1 MATRMRQPVA
11 VSPRLSVIVLVFDE
25 VESIA
30 PQHEEL
36 MGVLHAIDISYE
48 VLYIDDG
55 SRDGSTER
63 LGQLASRDPHVR
75 VVSFRRNF
83 GQTAAVQAGIDHSR
97 GDILIFMDGDM
108 QNDPQDI
115 PRLLEKIDEGYDVVS
130 GWRKERQDDV
140 ARVLPSRIANWIIAR
155 VTGVPLHDFGCT
167 LKAYRREVI
176 QDVKLYGEMHRF
188 IPVYASWVG
197 ARITELTVH
206 HRHRTFGKSKYSL
219 SRTSRVL
226 LDLMTVKLL
235 GSYST
240 KPIYFFG
247 FAAFGLWAIAI
258 ICGAIVIIQK
268 LLPPYPYA
276 HNNPL
281 LLLAVFLGI
290 VGVQFILMGLLAELS
305 IRTYHESQAKTTYV
319 VREIIER
326 SPARRDASL
335 SPSPQPSPRGGEGES
350 PHPNPLPQG
359 ERGSLSGDRQST
371 RVNRC
376 VASAGSPAVIRPAVA
391 TWSSG
396 CAWPCCIE
404 DRTMRG

>member
-1 MATRMRQPVA
+1 VATRIRHTVA
-11 VSPRLSVIVLVFDE
+11 VAPRLSVIVLVYNELD
-25 VESIA
+25 SIA
-30 PQHEEL
+30 PLHEEL
-36 MGVLHAIDISYE
+36 MGVLQGIDIPYE

-63 LGQLASRDPHVR
+63 LGQLAVRDRHVR

-97 GDILIFMDGDM
+97 GDILVFLDGDM
-108 QNDPQDI
+108 QNDPHDI
-115 PRLLEKIDEGYDVVS
+115 PRLLEKIDEGFDVVS
-130 GWRKERQDDV
+130 GWRKERQDDL

-167 LKAYRREVI
+167 LKAYQREVI

-219 SRTSRVL
+219 ARTSRVL
-226 LDLMTVKLL
+226 LDLITVKLL
-235 GSYST
+235 VSYST

-247 FAAFGLWAIAI
+247 FAAFGLWALAI
-258 ICGAIVIIQK
+258 LFAAIVIVQK

-305 IRTYHESQAKTTYV
+305 IRTYHESQAKATYV
-319 VREIIER
+319 VREVIER
-326 SPARRDASL
+326 NPR
-335 SPSPQPSPRGGEGES
+335 PSPREGEGE
-350 PHPNPLPQG
+350 HDG
-359 ERGSLSGDRQST
+359 
-371 RVNRC
+371 
-376 VASAGSPAVIRPAVA
+376 RPSVH
-391 TWSSG
+391 
-396 CAWPCCIE
+396 
-404 DRTMRG
+404 R

>member
-1 MATRMRQPVA
+1 MASTRHA
-11 VSPRLSVIVLVFDE
+11 VSVAPRLSVIVLVYNE
-25 VESIA
+25 LESIA
-30 PQHEEL
+30 PMHEEL
-36 MGVLHAIDISYE
+36 MGVLQGLDVPFE

-63 LGQLASRDPHVR
+63 LGQLAARDRHVR

-108 QNDPQDI
+108 QNDPHDI
-115 PRLLEKIDEGYDVVS
+115 PRLLEKIDEGYDVAS
-130 GWRKERQDDV
+130 GWRKDRQDDAV
-140 ARVLPSRIANWIIAR
+140 RILPSKIANWIIAK

-167 LKAYRREVI
+167 LKAYQREVI

-197 ARITELTVH
+197 ARITELPVN
-206 HRHRTFGKSKYSL
+206 HRPRTYGRSKYSL
-219 SRTSRVL
+219 TRTSRVL

-247 FAAFGLWAIAI
+247 FAAFGLWALAVL
-258 ICGAIVIIQK
+258 CGVIVIAQK
-268 LLPPYPYA
+268 LLPPYVYA
-276 HNNPL
+276 HDNPV

-326 SPARRDASL
+326 SPRKEATTNGR
-335 SPSPQPSPRGGEGES
+335 PS
-350 PHPNPLPQG
+350 
-359 ERGSLSGDRQST
+359 
-371 RVNRC
+371 
-376 VASAGSPAVIRPAVA
+376 IRPV
-391 TWSSG
+391 
-396 CAWPCCIE
+396 
-404 DRTMRG
+404 R

>member
-1 MATRMRQPVA
+1 MATRIKHASTAP
-11 VSPRLSVIVLVFDE
+11 PRLSVVVLVFNE
-25 VESIA
+25 AESVA
-30 PQHEEL
+30 PLHREL
-36 MGVLHAIDISYE
+36 VGVLDAMDITYE
-48 VLYIDDG
+48 VVYIDDG

-63 LGQLASRDPHVR
+63 LAQLTLDDPRIR

-83 GQTAAVQAGIDHSR
+83 GQTAAVQAGIDNAR
-97 GDILIFMDGDM
+97 GEILVFMDGDM
-108 QNDPQDI
+108 QNDPHDI
-115 PRLLEKIDEGYDVVS
+115 PRLLQSMDAGYDVVS
-130 GWRKERQDDV
+130 GWRKDRQDEV

-167 LKAYRREVI
+167 LKAYHRDVI

-197 ARITELTVH
+197 ARIVELPVN
-206 HRHRTFGKSKYSL
+206 HRARAFGQSKYSL

-247 FAAFGLWAIAI
+247 FAAFGLWALAFVFA
-258 ICGAIVIIQK
+258 AIVIIQK

-281 LLLAVFLGI
+281 LLLAVFLAI

-305 IRTYHESQAKTTYV
+305 IRTYHESQGKTTYV
-319 VREIIER
+319 VREVIESAPRGHAR
-326 SPARRDASL
+326 SR
-335 SPSPQPSPRGGEGES
+335 PSPQASRLRGES
-350 PHPNPLPQG
+350 PL
-359 ERGSLSGDRQST
+359 
-371 RVNRC
+371 
-376 VASAGSPAVIRPAVA
+376 SAGEGDSDGRPSVRA
-391 TWSSG
+391 
-396 CAWPCCIE
+396 
-404 DRTMRG
+404 RH